1 MQYIL
6 AVFSFLVFIFGLSI
20 GSFLN
25 CLIYRLEKE
34 ESILGRSYCP
44 NCKHALSWKDLFPV
58 LSYIFLSGKCRYC
71 GKKISWQYPLVE
83 ISTGLIFVI
92 IFLAHQG
99 ILKADFQFSLLY
111 QGFGGQAIF
120 NQFSIVQFL
129 NILFLLYV
137 VSSLIVIFVYDLK
150 HYIIPDKVLVPA
162 IVVTFLYQL
171 FFNSNFLFFD
181 ALLSAIGTSL
191 FFLLIFIISEGNWIG
206 FGDVKL
212 AILLGLILGFPDIL
226 VGLFLSFLLGALV
239 GLVLII
245 FSKKG
250 LKSQV
255 PFAPFLIL
263 GTVFTM
269 FFGKDIVSWY
279 INFFIIL

>member
-6 AVFSFLVFIFGLSI
+6 AVFSFLVFIFGLAI

-44 NCKHALSWKDLFPV
+44 NCKHTLSWKDLFPV

-71 GKKISWQYPLVE
+71 KDGISFKYPLIEV
-83 ISTGLIFVI
+83 ITGLIFLL
-92 IFLAHQG
+92 IFSY
-99 ILKADFQFSLLY
+99 QFS
-111 QGFGGQAIF
+111 IS

-129 NILFLLYV
+129 NILFLFYV
-137 VSSLIVIFVYDLK
+137 VSSFIVIFAYDLK
-150 HYIIPDKVLVPA
+150 HYIIPDKVLIPA

-171 FFNSNFLFFD
+171 FFNSNFLFFS
-181 ALLSAIGTSL
+181 ALLSAIGASL
-191 FFLLIFIISEGNWIG
+191 FFLFIFIISKGNWIG

-212 AILLGLILGFPDIL
+212 AILLGLILGFPAIL
-226 VGLFLSFLLGALV
+226 VGLFLAFFLGALV

-263 GTVFTM
+263 GTVLAM